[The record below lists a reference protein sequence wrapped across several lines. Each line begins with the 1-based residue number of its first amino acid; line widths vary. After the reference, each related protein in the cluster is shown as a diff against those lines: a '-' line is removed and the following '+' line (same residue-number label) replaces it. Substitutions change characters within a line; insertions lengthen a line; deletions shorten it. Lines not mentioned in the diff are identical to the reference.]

1 MSDNIIPINNIDI
14 LKQVNIPYDSFI
26 VYMLPLVIIVI
37 VIFIVLYYL
46 VLIEFTVSKLNW
58 EINKC
63 IPKYMFF
70 SGFIQK
76 EENEGILG
84 TINKT
89 FKKCVNR
96 YYLKKP
102 KPNT

>member
-1 MSDNIIPINNIDI
+1 
-14 LKQVNIPYDSFI
+14 
-26 VYMLPLVIIVI
+26 
-37 VIFIVLYYL
+37 
-46 VLIEFTVSKLNW
+46 
-58 EINKC
+58 
-63 IPKYMFF
+63 MFF

-96 YYLKKP
+96 YYVKK
-102 KPNT
+102 TTT

>member
-1 MSDNIIPINNIDI
+1 MSNNIIPIINIDI
-14 LKQVNIPYDSFI
+14 LKQVNTPYDSI
-26 VYMLPLVIIVI
+26 IIYILPLFI
-37 VIFIVLYYL
+37 IFIVILIVFYYL
-46 VLIEFTVSKLNW
+46 MIIEFSVSKLNW

-96 YYLKKP
+96 YYVKK
-102 KPNT
+102 TTT